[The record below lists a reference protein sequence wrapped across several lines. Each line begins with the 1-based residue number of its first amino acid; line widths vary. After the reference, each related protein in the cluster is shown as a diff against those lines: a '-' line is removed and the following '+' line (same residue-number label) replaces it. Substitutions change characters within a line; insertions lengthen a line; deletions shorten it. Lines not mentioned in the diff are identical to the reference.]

1 MGFVRWLLLAAALGA
16 LGLAEGAPLWGQAGR
31 DSTRDTTRAKPDTS
45 ERWGSIDPG
54 KGFTVATT
62 DQGTLAV
69 SAYVMWRYL
78 NQLPVVEFYD
88 DHLGNRLQ
96 VKTRNDLQLHR
107 ILLSFLGWI
116 YLPKLSYVVTVWT
129 VNSTGQVAVI
139 AVLSYDI
146 SNAFKLSGGI
156 TGLPGTRSLLGS
168 HPYWLGTDRFLA
180 DEYFRPGFTG
190 GVWAEGEIARGLYY
204 KGMVGNTIS
213 QLGITAN
220 QLTRYLATG
229 ASVWWMP
236 TTGEFGPR
244 GAFGDYEDH
253 QKLATRFG
261 TSYTH
266 SRENRFA
273 QLNQLSP
280 DNTQIRISD
289 GTLLFQTGALAPN
302 ITVIDAT
309 YQLNAFDVGLKYRGA
324 FLMTEIYMRRL
335 NRFTA
340 DSLLPGR
347 ACLRQRVLRDGRIHG
362 DSKAT
367 GAVCRDV
374 EDQRPV
380 QQRLGCCGRHQ
391 LVSREHAQHASQPV
405 HRARGPLAGRKL
417 LRLLL
422 GRPDRDRHRPF
433 DVHLLLTPL
442 SDASPSALR
451 RTSRSRSSSAAEHVI
466 ALVQF
471 PGDGPADIV
480 RGIGP
485 LRTYRTAD
493 P

>member
-1 MGFVRWLLLAAALGA
+1 MGLVRRLLLAAALGA
-16 LGLAEGAPLWGQAGR
+16 LGLAEGAPLWAQAGR
-31 DSTRDTTRAKPDTS
+31 DSTRDTTRAQPDTS

-88 DHLGNRLQ
+88 DHLGRRLQ

-139 AVLSYDI
+139 AVLTYDI
-146 SNAFKLSGGI
+146 SKVFKLSGGI

-190 GVWAEGEIARGLYY
+190 GVWAEGQLARGFYY
-204 KGMVGNTIS
+204 KAMVGNTIS

-229 ASVWWMP
+229 ASIWSMP

-324 FLMTEIYMRRL
+324 FLQTEIYMRRL
-335 NRFTA
+335 NRFNA
-340 DSLLPGR
+340 DSLLPVAHVYDSGFYVTAAYMVIQKR
-347 ACLRQRVLRDGRIHG
+347 LELFAETSKINGQFNNAWDAVGGINWFPANTRNMRVNLY
-362 DSKAT
+362 T
-367 GAVCRDV
+367 GHADRS
-374 EDQRPV
+374 PV
-380 QQRLGCCGRHQ
+380 GSSFGYY
-391 LVSREHAQHASQPV
+391 S
-405 HRARGPLAGRKL
+405 AG
-417 LRLLL
+417 
-422 GRPDRDRHRPF
+422 
-433 DVHLLLTPL
+433 LTGTVIGL
-442 SDASPSALR
+442 S
-451 RTSRSRSSSAAEHVI
+451 TSI
-466 ALVQF
+466 F
-471 PGDGPADIV
+471 F
-480 RGIGP
+480 
-485 LRTYRTAD
+485 
-493 P
+493 